1 MHQELGGIEAVTGDL
16 VCKKLTA
23 GRDIVGAGF
32 TLEPGIDLGLG
43 VGSARYGDPVAR
55 RALDEL
61 CGRLDLNDV
70 AVLQLIGQRD
80 DSPVDLGAV
89 HVIADARV
97 DRISEVDR
105 TGALGEL
112 DY

>member
-1 MHQELGGIEAVTGDL
+1 MHQELGGIKAVTGDL

-43 VGSARYGDPVAR
+43 VGSARNGDPVAR

-80 DSPVDLGAV
+80 DTPVDLGAV
-89 HVIADARV
+89 HVIANA
-97 DRISEVDR
+97 
-105 TGALGEL
+105 
-112 DY
+112 